1 MPGFRFT
8 AFGHFIG
15 LIAYFPCQNCRRFHH
30 YCNNYCWQIA
40 ATLKDVH
47 FHCTAYLD
55 WYFRCHD
62 HLMVAWLLHLR
73 LLNMVNLIFYCAY
86 RCPCL
91 HLVFFRIVVQINILL
106 WECKKERIAWKNPN
120 KFWGNKPGLCWFES
134 LACSSIGCKILRLAF
149 INQLFTYDRQ
159 KKRKNEFSKRI
170 WCGRI
175 WYGVWCV

>member
-1 MPGFRFT
+1 MCLLCFAIRNSCVLSAGYLIYFKHCCPVSNDGKSINSIPSHESTIKYEKKKKLKIWRHQIKTIGIVKAMPGFRFT

-91 HLVFFRIVVQINILL
+91 HLVFFCFVVQINILL
-106 WECKKERIAWKNPN
+106 
-120 KFWGNKPGLCWFES
+120 
-134 LACSSIGCKILRLAF
+134 
-149 INQLFTYDRQ
+149 
-159 KKRKNEFSKRI
+159 
-170 WCGRI
+170 
-175 WYGVWCV
+175 